1 MTYCHE
7 FFEEALEIHVAQWNL
22 DLVQIPGLYK

>member
-7 FFEEALEIHVAQWNL
+7 FEEALEIHEAQWNL